1 MRFHVIMFNGPPG
14 VGKDTLALYAQ
25 SIDSRSRHVKCA
37 STLKIAVAALL
48 NYPIELMERAKDDP
62 EQSKFGR
69 TIRQNLIEVGQ
80 TLKGIYG
87 PDFFGQILADRLL
100 TMPMQTP
107 YVVVSDLG
115 FVEELACVTRALKP
129 ERVTV
134 VRLHQAGRTFDGD
147 SRSYIEDRQSS
158 GARCIDIENPFGDR
172 EYAKVLIRG
181 LVEKVMNA

>member
-1 MRFHVIMFNGPPG
+1 
-14 VGKDTLALYAQ
+14 
-25 SIDSRSRHVKCA
+25 
-37 STLKIAVAALL
+37 
-48 NYPIELMERAKDDP
+48 METAKDDP

-69 TIRQNLIEVGQ
+69 TIRQNLIEVGE

-87 PDFFGQILADRLL
+87 GDFFGEVLADRLL

-115 FVEELACVTRALKP
+115 FPEELASVVNALKP

-134 VRLHQAGRTFDGD
+134 VRLHQEGRTFDGD
-147 SRSYIEDRQSS
+147 SRNYIQDGQSC
-158 GARCIDIENPFGDR
+158 GARIIDIDNPKGDR

-181 LVEKVMNA
+181 LVEKVLNA